1 MAEAINFDVDPNLG
15 MFAKTDFDLGVI
27 LEAEKVTDEEHALY
41 DEGTTYTGYYA
52 IRLVTQVGVL
62 THVGA
67 LWPSISGGAQSGTIY
82 HPGTIVLL
90 VRITARKIPIIL
102 GAFPASYLSLKKKGD
117 INVKQIN
124 PVESRTEL
132 EEGEQMLQSAVK
144 DEVDASDQDL
154 KDLGLIRFKGGF
166 IKLDKLG
173 GFQVM
178 TRQDGDLLITH
189 GDRDKEDAKLT
200 WIKVSGRRDENATVE
215 ISHSSGTNVKIVPDG
230 SIEIENVKKK
240 TEHTVD
246 LHTQNDDSDLMI
258 TVKGKTVLRCDDIQL
273 ADDDGERSLMGETF
287 ARRFDNHT
295 HLGNLGRPTGTPVT
309 TATNHKDEDLSDHV
323 HHHK

>member
-1 MAEAINFDVDPNLG
+1 MPERINFEEDPDLG
-15 MFAKTDFDLGVI
+15 IFAKTNFDLGVI
-27 LEAEKVTDEEHALY
+27 LEAEKVTDEEHDLY
-41 DEGTTYTGYYA
+41 DEGTTYTGYYTV
-52 IRLVTQVGVL
+52 RLVTQVGVL

-67 LWPSISGGAQSGTIY
+67 LWSSISGGAQSGTIY
-82 HPGTIVLL
+82 HPGTVVLL

-102 GAFPASYLSLKKKGD
+102 GVFPISYLALKDKGD

-124 PVESRTEL
+124 PEESRTEL
-132 EEGEQMLQSAVK
+132 EEGEQILQSAVK
-144 DEVDASDQDL
+144 DEAEASDQKL
-154 KDLGLIRFKGGF
+154 ENLGLIRFKGGF
-166 IKLDKLG
+166 VKLDKLG

-189 GDRDKEDAKLT
+189 GDRDKEDSELT
-200 WIKVSGRRDENATVE
+200 WVKVSGKRDENATVE
-215 ISHSSGTNVKIVPDG
+215 VSHSSGTNVKIIPDG

-240 TEHTVD
+240 TEHTTD
-246 LHTQNDDSDLMI
+246 LHTQNDDNDLMI
-258 TVKGKTVLRCDDIQL
+258 TVKGKTVLKCDEIQL

-287 ARRFDNHT
+287 AKRFDDHT

-323 HHHK
+323 YHHK